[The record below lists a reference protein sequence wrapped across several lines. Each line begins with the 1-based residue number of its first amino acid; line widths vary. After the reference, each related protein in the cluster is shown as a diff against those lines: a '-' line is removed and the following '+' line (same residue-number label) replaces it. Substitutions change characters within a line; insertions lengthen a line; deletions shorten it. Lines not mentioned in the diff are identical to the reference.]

1 MMTGEIE
8 YNDLYYPQRE
18 FLAFNPNSNNGNAG
32 GGGGGFVRAAI
43 DERDV
48 PQFFPFTAHFILT
61 IFILVVA
68 IVIMNLLFGMAV
80 SDVQELYKKSR
91 LHQSIQQV
99 GEKSFIDTGNDN
111 IITRNFVS
119 LSPGAPHCVHGGP
132 DEIPAL
138 PPLAHGHTGIAFGN
152 LDDKYFLGEKFKI
165 NDSSSRTFSAVAFAA
180 WRGATAT
187 FARLSRTRT
196 TPRSLSSR
204 TTSTRPSRRSALRS
218 ASAGRGRRGTGAT

>member
-1 MMTGEIE
+1 MTGEIE

-18 FLAFNPNSNNGNAG
+18 FLAFNPNSNNGNSGG

-99 GEKSFIDTGNDN
+99 GQKGFCNIRNGNY
-111 IITRNFVS
+111 
-119 LSPGAPHCVHGGP
+119 A
-132 DEIPAL
+132 
-138 PPLAHGHTGIAFGN
+138 
-152 LDDKYFLGEKFKI
+152 
-165 NDSSSRTFSAVAFAA
+165 
-180 WRGATAT
+180 
-187 FARLSRTRT
+187 
-196 TPRSLSSR
+196 
-204 TTSTRPSRRSALRS
+204 
-218 ASAGRGRRGTGAT
+218 